1 MSNRLESLSN
11 KKSAANAAG
20 KTSLKFKPKTNVTRR
35 TQEERA
41 KDAPVTVKSE
51 HEGLPHG
58 GRGSGRGG
66 RGSMRGGRGGGRG
79 GMYAGTHLVSS
90 GPLSAGSVSIGDG
103 ANGTKTGLTRDRVFN
118 SQSPTPEFLRT
129 LKLKELS
136 ISNTKGRE
144 SPSPSPS
151 GGLQD
156 DFSDDEVQDLTRIN
170 MNKEYRFADEETALF
185 PVRPVREERNEVK
198 AGLNSGSSSNESS
211 PEPESVT
218 SKSNTPTPAVHETT
232 AVKSESDEDS
242 IEATIQQKEN
252 ETKALEAKLYLETA
266 INIEAQEELKLQSE
280 LKDISNLLS
289 YSGDNQNYIIMHLPK
304 ILPAYEKVDESMAA
318 DSNNFSKF
326 SSGPYHEKGQI
337 GHVNIHRSGKVTIN
351 LGNDNVLDVT
361 KGMTSNFLQEVV
373 LLDTKQEA
381 AKVDAE
387 VGEILDEEQSKPP
400 KGKILRLGAST
411 EKLIATPSL

>member
-11 KKSAANAAG
+11 KKSAASAG

-51 HEGLPHG
+51 HERLPHN

-66 RGSMRGGRGGGRG
+66 RGGSMRGGRGGGRG

-136 ISNTKGRE
+136 ISSTKGRE
-144 SPSPSPS
+144 SHSPSP
-151 GGLQD
+151 GAGLQD
-156 DFSDDEVQDLTRIN
+156 EFSDDEAQDLTRIN

-185 PVRPVREERNEVK
+185 PVRPVREERSEVK
-198 AGLNSGSSSNESS
+198 VGLSSGSSSNDSS
-211 PEPESVT
+211 PEPELVT
-218 SKSNTPTPAVHETT
+218 SKSNTPTPA
-232 AVKSESDEDS
+232 ANAPASVKSESGEDS

-252 ETKALEAKLYLETA
+252 EIKALEAKLYLETA
-266 INIEAQEELKLQSE
+266 TNIEAQEELKLQSE
-280 LKDISNLLS
+280 LKDISDLLS

-304 ILPAYEKVDESMAA
+304 ILPAYEKVEGSVATDATA
-318 DSNNFSKF
+318 FSKF

-361 KGMTSNFLQEVV
+361 KGMTSNFLQEVIM
-373 LLDTKQEA
+373 LDTNQEA
-381 AKVDAE
+381 EQVDAE
-387 VGEILDEEQSKPP
+387 VGEILDEDQLKPP